1 MKRKILIKNKRKIK
15 LKYKNLPKIHLSIKS
30 ILEKLILILLFLIL
44 YKNNYIHYLI
54 KEKLK
59 LRLKQYQS
67 KVLSEIISF
76 VNNLSITKE
85 EMNEF
90 NNINNNKSIEEKE
103 KLKLILKLYQSKV
116 LPDIISFENNLSI
129 TKDEMNEFRN
139 INSNNKLIENNNF
152 EKSSY
157 PDVSIIMTMYN
168 QAHCIHKG
176 IRSIQNQSL
185 KNIEIIIVDDC
196 SQDNGT
202 DVIKEFQKEDPR
214 IILISHDMNEG
225 EMKSRTDGIRKAKGK
240 YITIIDG
247 DDALI
252 HKNIL
257 KNCLFIAQKGKLDV
271 VEFKGITYWRG
282 YLTNTVYNYYNK
294 KEFIDVIIYQ
304 PELRDKFINR
314 KNLCFD
320 NRVIWGKFIRND
332 LFKELLIYLGKEYT
346 DDYINEAEDTIMA
359 VGLYHL
365 ANSYYILKEPGY
377 VYSFE
382 EKKNKFPLINKTV
395 CKINN
400 KVKRFGWYKYFQFLV
415 DKNSKN
421 DLEKNNIL
429 AEMKGADSRKELNMK
444 LSDEYY
450 QILFHIYDTM
460 LKWEF
465 YNEQQTNYI
474 INIKNNITKKR
485 NEDINK

>member
-1 MKRKILIKNKRKIK
+1 MRKKILLKKRRKNK
-15 LKYKNLPKIHLSIKS
+15 LKYKKFSKINVLIKS
-30 ILEKLILILLFLIL
+30 IFKKIILIVFFFIL
-44 YKNNYIHYLI
+44 YKNNHIHYLI

-59 LRLKQYQS
+59 IRLKQYQS
-67 KVLSEIISF
+67 KVLPE
-76 VNNLSITKE
+76 
-85 EMNEF
+85 
-90 NNINNNKSIEEKE
+90 
-103 KLKLILKLYQSKV
+103 
-116 LPDIISFENNLSI
+116 IISFENNLSI
-129 TKDEMNEFRN
+129 TNEEMNEFRN
-139 INSNNKLIENNNF
+139 INSNNELIEKNNLK
-152 EKSSY
+152 KSIY

-176 IRSIQNQSL
+176 IRSVQNQSL

-202 DVIKEFQKEDPR
+202 DIIKEYQKKDPR

-225 EMKSRTDGIRKAKGK
+225 EIKSRTDGIRKAKGK

-271 VEFKGITYWRG
+271 VEFKGITYSKG
-282 YLTNTVYNYYNK
+282 KLGNTVYNYYNK
-294 KEFIDVIIYQ
+294 KDFIDLIIYQ

-320 NRVIWGKFIRND
+320 NRVIWGKFIKKD
-332 LFKELLIYLGKEYT
+332 LFQKLLIYLGKEYT
-346 DDYINEAEDTIMA
+346 DDYINEAEDILMA
-359 VGLYHL
+359 ISLYHL
-365 ANSYYILKEPGY
+365 ANSYYIMKQPGY
-377 VYSFE
+377 IYSFD
-382 EKKNKFPLINKTV
+382 EKKNKFPLINKKV

-400 KVKRFGWYKYFQFLV
+400 KVKGFGFYKFYQFLV
-415 DKNSKN
+415 DKSSKN

-429 AEMKGADSRKELNMK
+429 AEMKSIDSRNKLNMK

-450 QILFHIYDTM
+450 QIIFHIYDTM

-465 YNEQQTNYI
+465 YNEQHTNYI
-474 INIKNNITKKR
+474 INIKNKIIKKR
-485 NEDINK
+485 NENINK

>member
-1 MKRKILIKNKRKIK
+1 MRKKIILKKRRKNK
-15 LKYKNLPKIHLSIKS
+15 LKYKKFSKINVLIKS
-30 ILEKLILILLFLIL
+30 IFKKIILIVFFFIL
-44 YKNNYIHYLI
+44 YKNNHIHYLI

-59 LRLKQYQS
+59 IRLKQYQS
-67 KVLSEIISF
+67 KVLPE
-76 VNNLSITKE
+76 
-85 EMNEF
+85 
-90 NNINNNKSIEEKE
+90 
-103 KLKLILKLYQSKV
+103 
-116 LPDIISFENNLSI
+116 IISFENNLSI
-129 TKDEMNEFRN
+129 TNEEMNEFRN
-139 INSNNKLIENNNF
+139 INSNNELIEKNNLK
-152 EKSSY
+152 KSLY

-176 IRSIQNQSL
+176 IRSVQNQSL

-202 DVIKEFQKEDPR
+202 DIIKEYQKKDPR

-225 EMKSRTDGIRKAKGK
+225 EIKSRTDGIRKAKGK

-271 VEFKGITYWRG
+271 VEFKGITYRKG
-282 YLTNTVYNYYNK
+282 KLGNTVYNYYNK
-294 KEFIDVIIYQ
+294 KDFIDLIIYQ

-320 NRVIWGKFIRND
+320 NRVIWGKFIKKD
-332 LFKELLIYLGKEYT
+332 LFQKLLIYLGKEYT
-346 DDYINEAEDTIMA
+346 DDYINEAEDILMA
-359 VGLYHL
+359 ISLYHL
-365 ANSYYILKEPGY
+365 ANSYYIMKQPGY
-377 VYSFE
+377 IYSFD
-382 EKKNKFPLINKTV
+382 EKKNKFPLINKKV

-400 KVKRFGWYKYFQFLV
+400 KVKGFGFYKFYQFLV
-415 DKNSKN
+415 DKSSKN

-429 AEMKGADSRKELNMK
+429 AEMKSIDSRNKLNMK

-450 QILFHIYDTM
+450 QIIFHIYDTM

-465 YNEQQTNYI
+465 YNEQQKNYI
-474 INIKNNITKKR
+474 INLKNNVTKKR

>member
-59 LRLKQYQS
+59 LRLIQYQT

-214 IILISHDMNEG
+214 IILISHDM
-225 EMKSRTDGIRKAKGK
+225 RWWW
-240 YITIIDG
+240 
-247 DDALI
+247 
-252 HKNIL
+252 
-257 KNCLFIAQKGKLDV
+257 C
-271 VEFKGITYWRG
+271 
-282 YLTNTVYNYYNK
+282 
-294 KEFIDVIIYQ
+294 
-304 PELRDKFINR
+304 IN
-314 KNLCFD
+314 
-320 NRVIWGKFIRND
+320 
-332 LFKELLIYLGKEYT
+332 
-346 DDYINEAEDTIMA
+346 
-359 VGLYHL
+359 
-365 ANSYYILKEPGY
+365 S
-377 VYSFE
+377 
-382 EKKNKFPLINKTV
+382 
-395 CKINN
+395 
-400 KVKRFGWYKYFQFLV
+400 
-415 DKNSKN
+415 
-421 DLEKNNIL
+421 
-429 AEMKGADSRKELNMK
+429 
-444 LSDEYY
+444 
-450 QILFHIYDTM
+450 
-460 LKWEF
+460 
-465 YNEQQTNYI
+465 
-474 INIKNNITKKR
+474 
-485 NEDINK
+485 